1 MDFKELLA
9 LLISPPEEGNSETIY
24 DDLGAAYDNDVST
37 RDATISGHAATIAE
51 RDSAAET
58 SAAAYAALEAENVAL
73 KAANYDLLMAVQGD
87 ETEEPDAESP
97 AEPDETIT
105 IDDLF

>member
-51 RDSAAET
+51 RDSAAEA

-73 KAANYDLLMAVQGD
+73 KAMNFDLLMGAQSEPVN
-87 ETEEPDAESP
+87 EPDAESP
-97 AEPDETIT
+97 AEPDEN
-105 IDDLF
+105 IDIADLF